1 MERLPYIDEHA
12 VATGASRDAVW
23 SALTYVLRD
32 TMTGALWFAR
42 LLGTDPARATST
54 FEGRPG
60 ETLPGFRVVDAEPGH
75 RLTLQGRHRFSRYRL
90 TFFLDE
96 DRLRAQSHATFPGP
110 HGKLYRAAVIGSGG
124 HRILTRR
131 MLRQIDKRARDTDR
145 EGW

>member
-12 VATGASRDAVW
+12 VPTGASRDAVW

-32 TMTGALWFAR
+32 TTTGAAWFAR
-42 LLGTDPARATST
+42 LLGTDPACATPT
-54 FEGRPG
+54 FQGRPG

-75 RLTLQGRHRFSRYRL
+75 HLTLQGRHRFSRYRL
-90 TFFLDE
+90 TFLLDE
-96 DRLRAQSHATFPGP
+96 GCLRAQSHGAFPGP

-124 HRILTRR
+124 HRILTRL

-145 EGW
+145 EGA